1 MPARMNQRQFILVL
15 CLLVVVGTGVLAASL
30 NDVQFQPARPLGL
43 SAGSGPLISL
53 PRLEISSETPLWK
66 ILLLWLAFT
75 LNLVLFFFLLSP
87 EARKRI
93 IRQVVSFAL
102 GVLALL
108 IALRY
113 HMIQL
118 PEIAGNP
125 VEATGAG
132 IPQLGPSSE
141 ITAFQ
146 PPQVPPWMTYVVSL
160 AILWAVM
167 LVAWFFYRR
176 WQRARGRRDRSL
188 ASLADIAR
196 TSLRDLGQGR
206 QWSDVV
212 IETYAR
218 MGDTVSAHRGLNRAA
233 ASTPRE
239 FAERLAG
246 AGLPPD
252 SVGRLTRLFESVRYG
267 GHSSTERDMREA
279 VACLESIVRACG
291 AQG

>member
-1 MPARMNQRQFILVL
+1 MHRRQLMLIL
-15 CLLVVVGTGVLAASL
+15 CLLVVAGAGILAASL
-30 NDVQFQPARPLGL
+30 HDVQFQPARPLGL
-43 SAGSGPLISL
+43 SAGPGPQIAL

-75 LNLVLFFFLLSP
+75 LNLVLFFFLLPP
-87 EARKRI
+87 EARRRI

-125 VEATGAG
+125 VEAAGGGA
-132 IPQLGPSSE
+132 PQFGSSGE
-141 ITAFQ
+141 AAPFQ
-146 PPQVPPWMTYVVSL
+146 PPHVPPWMTYVASL
-160 AILWAVM
+160 VILWAVI
-167 LVAWFFYRR
+167 LVVWFFYRR
-176 WQRARGRRDRSL
+176 WQLARGRRNASL
-188 ASLADIAR
+188 ATLADIAR
-196 TSLRDLGQGR
+196 ASLRDLGHGR
-206 QWSDVV
+206 EWGDVV
-212 IETYAR
+212 VETYAR
-218 MGDTVSAHRGLNRAA
+218 MNDTVSAHRGLSRAA

-239 FAERLAG
+239 FAERLAD

-252 SVGRLTRLFESVRYG
+252 SVGRLTGLFESVRYG
-267 GHSSTERDMREA
+267 GHPSTERDMREA

-291 AQG
+291 AQA